1 MWPPQLPPWPSRKQL
16 FQRSLAR
23 VISLFSFSRKNGRL
37 WVEGGSI
44 GWHELQHW
52 VQNFLDDIWMILA
65 EKNICSILA
74 TRTGTIN
81 ICSENWEIGQSQV
94 TRKLYCNG
102 FSDTNHVEI
111 LERHPSWPTKTLFHR
126 FCWRQFDSWLEFW
139 AWPLRSFPTCPA
151 RDPYV
156 VPLSARNW
164 RHLGQIL
171 GMRCQPAK
179 SEGHEC
185 IKTMDRPFGQGVI
198 NLWHMNLC
206 VNLNYEGLLHEV
218 VLPHGALAIANH
230 LFPS

>member
-74 TRTGTIN
+74 MRTGTIN

-111 LERHPSWPTKTLFHR
+111 LERHPSWPTKTPFHQLSTR
-126 FCWRQFDSWLEFW
+126 VFLDASSTPDCFW
-139 AWPLRSFPTCPA
+139 NFGPDHCGVQHFQPFPTWCQRHEIDDISGRFLEWGPS
-151 RDPYV
+151 RK
-156 VPLSARNW
+156 RW
-164 RHLGQIL
+164 RPWMH
-171 GMRCQPAK
+171 
-179 SEGHEC
+179 
-185 IKTMDRPFGQGVI
+185 
-198 NLWHMNLC
+198 
-206 VNLNYEGLLHEV
+206 
-218 VLPHGALAIANH
+218 
-230 LFPS
+230 